1 MPSSPLII
9 HHDSTAVLPPQYCG
23 SCAYYAVLASYPR
36 VIIHDGMRYDKRFK
50 STHRTA
56 VADTR
61 GVLELTVPVAK
72 PQSTSS
78 ATWNDATVSTHGA
91 WWNIH
96 LTALES
102 AYGRTPFFEF
112 YVDDFLPFFRH
123 EVCGQSITDYDAAI
137 DATIRRLLGINTE
150 VHHIIYNYNKELPE
164 NIVDLR
170 RADFNTLAPVPPYYQ
185 VRASR
190 LGFIPNLSILDLLFN
205 LGPEAP
211 LLLHSALRNQCVLF

>member
-1 MPSSPLII
+1 MHSPLVI
-9 HHDSTAVLPPQYCG
+9 HHDLTAVLPPQYCG
-23 SCAYYAVLASYPR
+23 SCAYYAVLASYPH
-36 VIIHDGMRYDKRFK
+36 VFIHDGMRYDKRFK

-56 VADTR
+56 IADTR

-78 ATWNDATVSTHGA
+78 AMWNEATVSPHGG

-112 YVDDFLPFFRH
+112 YVDDFREFFTQD
-123 EVCGQSITDYDAAI
+123 VCGQSITGYDAAI
-137 DATIRRLLGINTE
+137 DATIRRLLGITTE
-150 VHHIIYNYNKELPE
+150 VRHINNKELPK

-170 RADFNTLAPVPPYYQ
+170 RAEFNSLAPVPPYYQ
-185 VRASR
+185 VRADR
-190 LGFIPNLSILDLLFN
+190 LGFIPDLSILDLLFN

-211 LLLHSALRNQCVLF
+211 LHLHKCRI